1 MTSAMGYFEGLGCT
15 AAAVQYDGTVY
26 GAQRLQDWVLDDEM
40 PPDYEQDEVR
50 NNTATLFIYG
60 GVFDIEPTDWL
71 VQTIEGDW
79 LIFDDDNMQD
89 LFEYIE
95 TETT

>member
-1 MTSAMGYFEGLGCT
+1 MTSAMGYFEGLGGT

-50 NNTATLFIYG
+50 SNTATLFIYG

>member
-1 MTSAMGYFEGLGCT
+1 MTSAMGYFEGLGGT

-40 PPDYEQDEVR
+40 PPDYEQDEIR

>member
-1 MTSAMGYFEGLGCT
+1 MTSAMGYFEGLGGT

>member
-1 MTSAMGYFEGLGCT
+1 MTSAMGYFEGLGGN

>member
-1 MTSAMGYFEGLGCT
+1 MTSAMGYFEGLGGT

-26 GAQRLQDWVLDDEM
+26 GAQRLQDWGLDDEM